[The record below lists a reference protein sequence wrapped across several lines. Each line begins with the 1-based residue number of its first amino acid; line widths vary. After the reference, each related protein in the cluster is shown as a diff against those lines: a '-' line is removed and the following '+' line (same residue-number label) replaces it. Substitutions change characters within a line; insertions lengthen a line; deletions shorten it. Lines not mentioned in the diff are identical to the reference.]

1 MKLQHQELTTNLAP
15 GPPRGPQ
22 QAGPFYWSWPDPQG
36 APSHRRGHG
45 RSLGH
50 SANRKTSPGPTARPP
65 ASRVL
70 GVDTSFGLNESLW
83 TPGHLR
89 PRFQASGSSG
99 CCCASQAEAAAQE
112 CLGAWFVVPGM
123 QTALSPWG

>member
-1 MKLQHQELTTNLAP
+1 MRLQRQELTANPAP
-15 GPPRGPQ
+15 GPPHGPQ
-22 QAGPFYWSWPDPQG
+22 QAGPFYWSWPGPQG
-36 APSHRRGHG
+36 APSHRRGLAGLRATVRTG
-45 RSLGH
+45 RRLQGPQ
-50 SANRKTSPGPTARPP
+50 PGPP
-65 ASRVL
+65 ASRVP
-70 GVDTSFGLNESLW
+70 GVDPSFGLNESLW

-123 QTALSPWG
+123 QTALSP